1 MANRCMLNITS
12 FFECFGLYSVYKRCL
27 LKVCVLMKSILSVLL
42 LLVTYSQSVLAQ
54 DSEFAQFLN
63 IPYSQARSLLLQ
75 QGWQV
80 VRNPRIDESSMVAQN
95 VHITQFE
102 EVLDC
107 ISMERDQC
115 QFVLAKGKHVV
126 VVTTK
131 DKTFTVESIK
141 RQR

>member
-1 MANRCMLNITS
+1 
-12 FFECFGLYSVYKRCL
+12 
-27 LKVCVLMKSILSVLL
+27 MKSVLSVLL
-42 LLVTYSQSVLAQ
+42 LLFSLPQTVLAQ
-54 DSEFAQFLN
+54 DSEFVQFLN
-63 IPYSQARSLLLQ
+63 MPYAQARPLLLQ
-75 QGWQV
+75 QGWQL

-95 VHITQFE
+95 LQASQFE

-115 QFVLAKGKHVV
+115 QFVLAKGKRVV

-141 RQR
+141 NQR